1 MSFSMAERLARLVR
15 ELAALWLAGEGRGR
29 LMLALAVFVLMRN
42 EKFESTLPPEKGMID
57 HYLDKRGWVSEE
69 GVCDDKGKL
78 AVNREYTPY

>member
-42 EKFESTLPPEKGMID
+42 EKFESTLPPDERND
-57 HYLDKRGWVSEE
+57 
-69 GVCDDKGKL
+69 
-78 AVNREYTPY
+78 